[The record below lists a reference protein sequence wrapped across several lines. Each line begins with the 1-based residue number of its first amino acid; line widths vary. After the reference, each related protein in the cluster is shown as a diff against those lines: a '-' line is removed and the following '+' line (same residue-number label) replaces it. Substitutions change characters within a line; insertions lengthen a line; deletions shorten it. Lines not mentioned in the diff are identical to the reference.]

1 LLWCILG
8 FEMMALLNASDWD
21 RTKAGMLLQRAGFG
35 GTPDEVDALTKLS
48 PAEAAQS
55 LLGTAKFLASDP
67 PSFLGEMNIKDLT
80 QEERAKMSSLSEEG
94 KQKAKREFAQY
105 ARATQSRQ
113 LTELRGWWLKQMAD
127 PARAAREKL
136 TLFLHGHFATSF
148 EKVRSPYLLY
158 QQNNLFREKGYGSWS
173 DLVLGVA
180 QDPAM
185 LIYLDGTLSRAEAPN
200 ENFARELFE
209 LFLLGEGNYAEKD
222 IQESARAF
230 TGWTVSSGSGKK
242 GGLQFGSRPSFKNV
256 PKWHDSGSKTIFGS
270 TGNFDGTDVVRLAL
284 AQEASARW
292 ITQKLWRFYAGWSP
306 PEPLLQEL
314 VLEWKSVEGQI
325 RPFLMAMWTNPNFY
339 DPVRAA
345 DRVKSPTEWLVGLC
359 RQIDRPLPAP
369 ALSSHILSQLGQIL
383 FEPPNVK
390 GWDGGIAWI
399 NTASITR
406 RYEYGSWLVE
416 GTQGLQKLGTLNM
429 VRVAAESGAM
439 AVAPPEIS
447 PEGMV
452 VSHSAKDMAPAE
464 KQAATEKMRETI
476 ALSPAPIASIA
487 TAEQRQSPEKLLAA
501 LSTRFLPGETIS
513 EDLRKRFQ
521 EAAGDKVPL
530 TDAAI
535 RKMILSI
542 VQSPLYQVT

>member
-1 LLWCILG
+1 
-8 FEMMALLNASDWD
+8 MMALLNASDWD

-35 GTPDEVDALTKLS
+35 GTPKEVDALVALS
-48 PAEAAQS
+48 PAEAANS
-55 LLGTAKFLASDP
+55 LLGPSNPLLIEPPAFLQEISAEETLKSDR
-67 PSFLGEMNIKDLT
+67 SKIN
-80 QEERAKMSSLSEEG
+80 SLSD
-94 KQKAKREFAQY
+94 KDKAEAKKAIQQY
-105 ARATQSRQ
+105 LKANQARQ

-185 LIYLDGTLSRAEAPN
+185 LIYLDGNLSRAEAPN

-209 LFLLGEGNYAEKD
+209 LFLLGEGNYTEKD

-230 TGWTVSSGSGKK
+230 TGWAIGSGGGKK
-242 GGLQFGSRPSFKNV
+242 GGLQSGGSRPSFKNV
-256 PKWHDSGSKTIFGS
+256 TKWHDSGSKTIFGS

-284 AQEASARW
+284 AQEASSRW

-314 VLEWKSVEGQI
+314 VREWKSLEGQI

-339 DPVRAA
+339 DPARAA

-369 ALSSHILSQLGQIL
+369 ALSTHILSQLGQIL

-416 GTQGLQKLGTLNM
+416 GTQGLQKLGSLNM
-429 VRVAAESGAM
+429 VRAAAESGAM

-452 VSHSAKDMAPAE
+452 VTHSAKDMAPAE
-464 KQAATEKMRETI
+464 KQAATDKMRETI